1 MELIHK
7 ILNFLAA
14 IITLNA
20 LIFFSPPYLIFKILH
35 FVLRSV
41 FPENV
46 AGKVVVIA
54 GASSG
59 IGEHLAYE
67 YARRGAYLVL
77 AARREKS
84 LEEVA
89 ERANRLGSPY
99 VITIRADV
107 SKVEDCQLLIHEAI
121 NHFGQLNHLVNNAS
135 VTPLSMFEDVND
147 ITNFAPSM
155 DINFWGSIYTTYF
168 AIPHLKRSK
177 GRIIVIASSGSWLNA
192 PRLSFYNASKA
203 AVVSF
208 YETLRVELL
217 RSDIGI
223 TIVTPGL
230 TESEM
235 TKGKFLGK
243 SGEMEVDQEMRDV
256 ELSVVPIEPVEKSAK
271 AMVNSVCR
279 GDNYLTEPSWMRT
292 TFYYNQF
299 LPEVIEWFSRWLLI
313 TKPGKSPTQALG
325 KIILDQTGL
334 KTILYPDSLLSP
346 EIKLN

>member
-1 MELIHK
+1 MEFVHK
-7 ILNFLAA
+7 ILNLLAP

-20 LIFFSPPYLIFKILH
+20 LIFFSPPYLIFRTLR

-41 FPENV
+41 FPENL

-59 IGEHLAYE
+59 IGENLAYE

-84 LEEVA
+84 LEGVA
-89 ERANRLGSPY
+89 ERASRLGSPY
-99 VITIRADV
+99 VITVRADV

-155 DINFWGSIYTTYF
+155 DINFWGSVYTTYF
-168 AIPHLKRSK
+168 AIPYLKRSK

-208 YETLRVELL
+208 YETLRVEL

-256 ELSVVPIEPVEKSAK
+256 ELTVVPIEPAEKSAK
-271 AMVNSVCR
+271 AIVNSACR
-279 GDNYLTEPSWMRT
+279 GDNYLTEPSWMRM
-292 TFYYNQF
+292 TFYYKLF
-299 LPEVIEWFSRWLLI
+299 LPEVIDWFCSWLLI
-313 TKPGKSPTQALG
+313 TKPGKPPTQALG

-334 KTILYPDSLLSP
+334 KSILYPDSLLSP
-346 EIKLN
+346 EIKVN